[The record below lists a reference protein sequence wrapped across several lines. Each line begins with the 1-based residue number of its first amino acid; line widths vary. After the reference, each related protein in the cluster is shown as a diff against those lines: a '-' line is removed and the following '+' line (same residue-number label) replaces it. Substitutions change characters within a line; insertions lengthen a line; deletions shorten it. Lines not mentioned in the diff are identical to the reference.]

1 MVVTVNWDKEKVEAE
16 ICFVYGTF
24 ITKTTFILQ
33 YYLHRVIIICHLH
46 VSCITHCRNSCMTK
60 CSFFNTKQQ
69 ETRADVMIYVS
80 PQQNRVI
87 YS

>member
-1 MVVTVNWDKEKVEAE
+1 MTVNWDKEKVEAE

-60 CSFFNTKQQ
+60 CSFSNTKQQ